1 MMLTPGYYI
10 TAELKVKDGSKVS
23 VAKTALTALCEKTL
37 SESGC
42 SLFLLHHDSTVATRF
57 LLWERF
63 DNESAF
69 KKHFEEEY
77 TKAYIESDLTE
88 VVQLFLTDLA

>member
-1 MMLTPGYYI
+1 MLTPGYYI
-10 TAELKVKDGSKVS
+10 TAELKVKDSSNAS
-23 VAKTALTALCEKTL
+23 VAKAALTTLCEKTIT
-37 SESGC
+37 EDGC
-42 SLFLLHHDSTVATRF
+42 SLFALHQDLTEPTRF

-77 TKAYIESDLTE
+77 TKAYIELDLTE
-88 VVQLFLTDLA
+88 VVQLFQTSLA